1 MPEWLKQLLKLF
13 GLFGESAGGV
23 GGTPQGASQDAGQ
36 PAPAPTPAA
45 FTPPPW
51 FEFMKGIDD
60 DPSILPSPDYDGT
73 KTLADRG
80 WNGMLPTTRDAFN
93 NLKEVVA
100 KQGIDIFLTEGF
112 RPRRRQAYLYSLGR
126 EKQAD
131 GKWKVVDEKKKVTNS
146 LPGQSNHQSRR
157 AFDVALK
164 DYPRVPDAGTG
175 ELPKVNPYDLG
186 VFTKV
191 GAAGKTMQLTW
202 GGDWKKSFPPDGD
215 FPHFEIPA

>member
-13 GLFGESAGGV
+13 GMFGEPAGGV

-36 PAPAPTPAA
+36 PAPAPAPVA
-45 FTPPPW
+45 FAPPPW
-51 FEFMKGIDD
+51 FEFMKGVDD
-60 DPSILPSPDYDGT
+60 DLAILPSPDYDGT
-73 KTLADRG
+73 KTLADKG
-80 WNGMLPTTRDAFN
+80 WAGMLPATQAAYDK
-93 NLKEVVA
+93 LKAEAATQNVV
-100 KQGIDIFLTEGF
+100 IVMTEGF

-131 GKWKVVDEKKKVTNS
+131 GTWKVVDAKKKVTNS

-164 DYPRVPDAGTG
+164 DYPRTADAEGKM
-175 ELPKVNPYDLG
+175 PKVDAYDLA
-186 VFTKV
+186 VFKIV
-191 GAAGKTMQLTW
+191 GAMGKKQGLTW